1 MGLLGKAK
9 EIVNKVVHSGM
20 KVPAC
25 TWDELATLYYKDN
38 QIEKAVDAMTRALF
52 LLQRFSLQLNRIS
65 YIAWFE

>member
-38 QIEKAVDAMTRALF
+38 QIEKAVDAMTRVFVAKVF
-52 LLQRFSLQLNRIS
+52 VTIKPHFI
-65 YIAWFE
+65 YAWFE